1 MSDSTGGP
9 TPPDREVRADGPVK
23 PDADAEV
30 VMTSPAAAT
39 ATTVFVPIA
48 GAVDGVALEGPLVPA
63 AILTLGARVADLMEA
78 ATFSPAGI
86 VVDRRGTVS
95 LHPAPL
101 DLRFVAPEGQKRT
114 AVAAVWALGRFL
126 LELSL
131 GLPVANDQL
140 ASFTHKSLSALID
153 LQGRP
158 LAPRLVD
165 VLWAMIAQDPASR
178 LQGPRAVARVCTDAA
193 ATFGS
198 DGLAAL
204 AAAAATHNG
213 PPLHS
218 TREMSAKAILDI
230 NDIRRLRDPT
240 PDRRKTLPPWSAA
253 PSPRAP
259 ATGFSTRDV
268 AATVVNATVVNAT
281 VVNEDDDDDDDDGDI
296 EMLRQVE
303 QRRLRM
309 LMAGGVVTMLA
320 VVAGLVVAVR

>member
-1 MSDSTGGP
+1 M
-9 TPPDREVRADGPVK
+9 K
-23 PDADAEV
+23 PDADTAVDTDVEG
-30 VMTSPAAAT
+30 VMASPAAAP
-39 ATTVFVPIA
+39 ATTKLIPIA

-63 AILTLGARVADLMEA
+63 AILTLGARVADLMDP

-95 LHPAPL
+95 LQPAPL
-101 DLRFVAPEGQKRT
+101 DLRFVAPEGPKRT

-131 GLPVANDQL
+131 GHPVANDQL
-140 ASFTHKSLSALID
+140 ATFTQASLTALID

-240 PDRRKTLPPWSAA
+240 PDRRKTLPPWSGA
-253 PSPRAP
+253 PSPHA
-259 ATGFSTRDV
+259 ATGVSSKDV
-268 AATVVNATVVNAT
+268 DATVVNATVVN
-281 VVNEDDDDDDDDGDI
+281 DDSDDNDDSDF
-296 EMLRQVE
+296 EVLRQLE

-309 LMAGGVVTMLA
+309 LLAGGVVTMLA
-320 VVAGLVVAVR
+320 VVAGLVVAIR

>member
-1 MSDSTGGP
+1 M
-9 TPPDREVRADGPVK
+9 K
-23 PDADAEV
+23 PDADTDVEV
-30 VMTSPAAAT
+30 VMTSPAAAP
-39 ATTVFVPIA
+39 ATTKLIPIA

-63 AILTLGARVADLMEA
+63 AILTLGARVADLMDP

-86 VVDRRGTVS
+86 VVDRRGSVS

-101 DLRFVAPEGQKRT
+101 DPRFVAPEGTQRT

-140 ASFTHKSLSALID
+140 ASFTHESLSALID

-178 LQGPRAVARVCTDAA
+178 LQGPRAVARVCTDAG

-204 AAAAATHNG
+204 AAAVATQNG
-213 PPLHS
+213 QPLHS

-240 PDRRKTLPPWSAA
+240 PDRRKTLPPWSGA
-253 PSPRAP
+253 PSPHAT

-268 AATVVNATVVNAT
+268 AATVVNTTVVNAAD
-281 VVNEDDDDDDDDGDI
+281 NADNDDSDV
-296 EMLRQVE
+296 EMLRQLE

-309 LMAGGVVTMLA
+309 LLAGGVVTMLA

>member
-1 MSDSTGGP
+1 M
-9 TPPDREVRADGPVK
+9 K
-23 PDADAEV
+23 PDADTDVEV

-39 ATTVFVPIA
+39 ATTVLIPIA

-101 DLRFVAPEGQKRT
+101 DPRFVAPEGTQRT

-131 GLPVANDQL
+131 GLPMANDQL
-140 ASFTHKSLSALID
+140 AACTHESLSALID

-178 LQGPRAVARVCTDAA
+178 LQGPRAVARVCTDAG

-198 DGLAAL
+198 DGSAAL
-204 AAAAATHNG
+204 AAAVATQNG
-213 PPLHS
+213 QPLHS

-240 PDRRKTLPPWSAA
+240 PDRRKTLPPFSGA

-268 AATVVNATVVNAT
+268 AATVVNNDVV
-281 VVNEDDDDDDDDGDI
+281 VDDDDDGDI
-296 EMLRQVE
+296 EMLRQLE

-320 VVAGLVVAVR
+320 VVAGLVLAVR